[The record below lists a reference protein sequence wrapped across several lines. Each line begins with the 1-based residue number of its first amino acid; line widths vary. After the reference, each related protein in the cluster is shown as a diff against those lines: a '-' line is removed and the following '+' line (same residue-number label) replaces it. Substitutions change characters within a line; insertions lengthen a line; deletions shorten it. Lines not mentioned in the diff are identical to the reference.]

1 MFILQK
7 FFLYLEKEGVRMK
20 KYLLK
25 RLLTGLLTI
34 IIAFVI
40 NFLIINLAPGDP
52 IKTLMGKETDDP
64 ALRAALEEKYGLN
77 KPLYIQFF
85 SYLKTAMR
93 GDLGTSI
100 IYNRPVIDMIA
111 EKLPATILLVFTS
124 AVLSLIIGTA
134 MGIVAARKEGTFIDV
149 LFSGISYVLNSMP
162 NFWLG
167 LMLIIIFSSVL
178 NILPTYGMTDAR
190 ASYTG
195 IAYVMDVIKHMILP
209 ITTLVLIEIPMYY
222 RIAKSSVLQ
231 VTNEDFILTLRA
243 TGMDERKIFN
253 KYIFRNAI
261 LPTVTIFGISLA
273 YLITGVSLIETVFAW
288 PGTGRLVLT
297 AINQRD
303 YPTLMGMYL
312 IMSVS
317 IAVVMILVDIVY
329 AILDPRIRY

>member
-1 MFILQK
+1 MK
-7 FFLYLEKEGVRMK
+7 RYLF
-20 KYLLK
+20 K

-34 IIAFVI
+34 VIAFVI

-52 IKTLMGKETDDP
+52 IKTLMGKESDDP
-64 ALRAALEEKYGLN
+64 VLRAALEEKYGLN
-77 KPLYIQFF
+77 KPLHIQFF

-93 GDLGTSI
+93 GDLGISI
-100 IYNRPVIDMIA
+100 IYNRPVADMIA
-111 EKLPATILLVFTS
+111 EKLPATILLVLTS
-124 AVLSLIIGTA
+124 GVLSLIIGTA

-149 LFSGISYVLNSMP
+149 LFSGFSYILNSMP
-162 NFWLG
+162 SFWLG
-167 LMLIIIFSSVL
+167 LMLIIIFSTVL

-195 IAYVMDVIKHMILP
+195 MAYVWDVIKHMILP
-209 ITTLVLIEIPMYY
+209 VGTLVLIEIPMYY

-231 VTNEDFILTLRA
+231 VTNEDYILTLRA
-243 TGMDERKIFN
+243 TGMSEKKIFN

-303 YPTLMGMYL
+303 YPTLMGIYL

-317 IAVVMILVDIVY
+317 IAVVMIVVDIVY